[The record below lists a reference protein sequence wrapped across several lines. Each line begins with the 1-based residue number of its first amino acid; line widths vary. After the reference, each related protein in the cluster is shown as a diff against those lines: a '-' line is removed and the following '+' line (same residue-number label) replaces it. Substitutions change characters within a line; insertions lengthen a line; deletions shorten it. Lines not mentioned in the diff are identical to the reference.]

1 MKKILMLGTG
11 GTIASEITESGL
23 SPQLT
28 TEQILHYCPDI
39 SAFCRVDCRQLCNLD
54 STNIDP
60 QHWQMMADAIRE
72 EYDRYDGF
80 VLTHGTDTMAYTAAA
95 LCYLIQYSKKPIVLT
110 GSQKPINLEITDS
123 KTNLVDAFHSGY
135 PCPQN
140 PFQELS
146 GVFQHQL
153 PRACRHTG
161 WAAAFLH

>member
-39 SAFCRVDCRQLCNLD
+39 SGFCSVDCLQLCNLD
-54 STNIDP
+54 STNIAP
-60 QHWQMMADAIRE
+60 EHWQRMADSIRK
-72 EYDRYDGF
+72 EYNHYDGF

-95 LCYLIQYSKKPIVLT
+95 LSYLPGGCLPLRRQRGCPRGFYRIQWPGDPRDPRT
-110 GSQKPINLEITDS
+110 
-123 KTNLVDAFHSGY
+123 
-135 PCPQN
+135 QN
-140 PFQELS
+140 TLQELS

-153 PRACRHTG
+153 P
-161 WAAAFLH
+161 